1 MAGGKKVKPPKKEK
15 KDKQKDKQKALDKN
29 CGKKQSTD
37 MPPIGA
43 HAGDASKASLWRT
56 EEGQHPE

>member
-1 MAGGKKVKPPKKEK
+1 MAGGKKVKPSK

-29 CGKKQSTD
+29 GGKKQSTD

-43 HAGDASKASLWRT
+43 HAGDASKASLSG
-56 EEGQHPE
+56 GQHPE